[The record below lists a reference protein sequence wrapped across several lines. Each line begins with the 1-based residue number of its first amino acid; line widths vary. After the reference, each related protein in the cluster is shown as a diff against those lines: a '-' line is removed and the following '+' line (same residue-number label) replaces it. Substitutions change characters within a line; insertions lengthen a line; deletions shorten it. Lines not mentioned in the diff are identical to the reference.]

1 MINIIDIYKD
11 IKPNINIKN
20 MKIKTNNMLIKNNI
34 LISFENLFKLN
45 VTSMKINII
54 IEIAEM
60 KVSKSINI
68 GINISIN
75 LNSLM
80 IRKMKSR

>member
-1 MINIIDIYKD
+1 
-11 IKPNINIKN
+11 
-20 MKIKTNNMLIKNNI
+20 MKIKTDNMLIKNNI

-45 VTSMKINII
+45 VISMKINTI

-68 GINISIN
+68 GINMSIN
-75 LNSLM
+75 LNSLR
-80 IRKMKSR
+80 IRIMKSR

>member
-1 MINIIDIYKD
+1 
-11 IKPNINIKN
+11 
-20 MKIKTNNMLIKNNI
+20 MLIKNSI

-45 VTSMKINII
+45 VISMKINII

-60 KVSKSINI
+60 KISKSINI

-75 LNSLM
+75 LSSLR